1 MASGDDNLQ
10 LLRDAI
16 VRRAGIVLSLP
27 NLAALAPG
35 QDRDAAPLRH
45 YKSRFLADAGD
56 GLWVESV
63 PAERD
68 LVRALVDD
76 RYPAGVSFRSGQLK
90 VMFAAPLL
98 HAQDDYGGAAGT
110 DAAGGGRVSALLL
123 RFPGA
128 SDIRA
133 VQRRRNFRVPIVL
146 PSDLH
151 ARVWLMPEDAHLR
164 EKPSPRS
171 ELTCELRDI
180 SVGGI
185 GVTLNVP
192 DGRPLA
198 VAAGDRLR
206 IQLTLR
212 ETSVVLEGRLR
223 HPYRPVRLG
232 DAAVRAGIQFKT
244 LTDSRDDRQSLGHLN
259 KIVSDLQRESIR
271 RRKLGVG

>member
-1 MASGDDNLQ
+1 VASGDDNLQ

-16 VRRAGIVLSLP
+16 ARRAGIVLSLP
-27 NLAALAPG
+27 NLATLAPG

-45 YKSRFLADAGD
+45 YKSRLLADAGD

-76 RYPAGVSFRSGQLK
+76 RYPAGVSFRSDQLK

-98 HAQDDYGGAAGT
+98 HAQDDYGSAAGT

-133 VQRRRNFRVPIVL
+133 VQRRRSFRVPIVL
-146 PSDLH
+146 PSDLQ

-212 ETSVVLEGRLR
+212 DTSVVLEGRLR